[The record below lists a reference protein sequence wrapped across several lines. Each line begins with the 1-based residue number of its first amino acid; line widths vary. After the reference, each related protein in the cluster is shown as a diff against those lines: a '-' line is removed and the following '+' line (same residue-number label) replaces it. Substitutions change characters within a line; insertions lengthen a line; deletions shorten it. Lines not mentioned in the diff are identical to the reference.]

1 MNKTTRR
8 GFIAAGTAGV
18 LGGAWLA
25 VPQQAAPPG
34 PLTVAVINDLHITTP
49 DTTSFPDAAM
59 EAINRDARVALTVVA
74 GDLVGLAC
82 KSQMA
87 CAAACVGRLTKP
99 FLTLPG
105 NHDMLPIPTR
115 ALVEFKRF
123 FGEPHWVR
131 DLGAWTLL
139 GFNSCEGMESDVT
152 VPAEE
157 LDWLRARIAETDPG
171 RPVALFCHHPLNPH
185 TQAYRVENAEEI
197 LALFSGHR
205 LRVAVAGHWHG
216 NQEEE
221 RDGVLFATTVCC
233 SMTRDNFDGT
243 KPEGYRL
250 LHLADDGGV
259 TTEFVEVSPATS
271 PP

>member
-1 MNKTTRR
+1 MRKMTRR
-8 GFIAAGTAGV
+8 RFIAAGTAGV
-18 LGGAWLA
+18 LGGVRLA
-25 VPQQAAPPG
+25 VPQQTVPTS

-49 DTTSFPDAAM
+49 ESAAFPDAAM
-59 EAINRDARVALTVVA
+59 DAINRDVRVAMTVVV

-87 CAAACVGRLTKP
+87 CAAASVKRLNMP
-99 FLTLPG
+99 FLALPG
-105 NHDMLPIPTR
+105 NHDVLPIPTR
-115 ALVEFKRF
+115 ALVEFNRC
-123 FGEPHWVR
+123 FGEPHWAR

-152 VPAEE
+152 VPSEE
-157 LDWLRARIAETDPG
+157 LDWLRARIAETDPA
-171 RPVALFCHHPLNPH
+171 RPLALFCHHPLNPN
-185 TQAYRVENAEEI
+185 TKAYRIKNAEEI

-216 NQEEE
+216 NQVEE
-221 RDGVLFATTVCC
+221 RDGVLFATTACC

-250 LHLADDGGV
+250 LHLAPEGTV
-259 TTEFVEVSPATS
+259 QTEFVEVSPPTS
-271 PP
+271 PQ